1 MNGYIVYD
9 TSKKTLSSAT
19 PRFVYLYF
27 LTVYKLC
34 CFTGLAGY
42 LSILFQFFFCFILS
56 LFQTTRILFEGS
68 VRLLFYAVYYGCL
81 VQDFAELCAEKMSSS
96 IYHTVN
102 DLPLISFPT
111 NSNNCCIC
119 GRTFSEN
126 YVDEAVTLTCNH
138 RAHEYCVRGWCIV
151 GKKSTC
157 PCCKEKVDL
166 RKLSNS
172 PWTQQ
177 DVCFSLIFDWI
188 RYLIAWQ
195 PLVVVLSKAV
205 IRALNLK

>member
-96 IYHTVN
+96 IVVM
-102 DLPLISFPT
+102 LK
-111 NSNNCCIC
+111 
-119 GRTFSEN
+119 FS
-126 YVDEAVTLTCNH
+126 YFLVTLVKNATPLWH
-138 RAHEYCVRGWCIV
+138 T
-151 GKKSTC
+151 KSF
-157 PCCKEKVDL
+157 
-166 RKLSNS
+166 
-172 PWTQQ
+172 Q
-177 DVCFSLIFDWI
+177 
-188 RYLIAWQ
+188 
-195 PLVVVLSKAV
+195 
-205 IRALNLK
+205 